1 MFTHRIRT
9 IASATIGAAAIGLV
23 AVGTAGTAGAS
34 TADEAFISQMD
45 KLGISFSSP
54 AEAVREG
61 HQVCRELA
69 AGKSGTDVAT
79 EVLKQT
85 NLTSHQAAYFVVDAT
100 HAYCPQLAPQLT

>member
-1 MFTHRIRT
+1 MFSHRIRT
-9 IASATIGAAAIGLV
+9 IAGTAIGAAAIGLV

-34 TADEAFISQMD
+34 SADDAFISQMD
-45 KLGISFSSP
+45 TLGITFSSP

-61 HQVCRELA
+61 HLVCQELA
-69 AGKSGTDVAT
+69 TGKTGTDVAT

>member
-9 IASATIGAAAIGLV
+9 IASTMIGAAAIGIV
-23 AVGTAGTAGAS
+23 AVGTAGTASAS
-34 TADEAFISQMD
+34 SADEAFLSQMD
-45 KLGISFSSP
+45 SLGISFSSP
-54 AEAVREG
+54 ADAIKDG
-61 HQVCRELA
+61 HKVCQELA
-69 AGKSGTDVAT
+69 SGKTGTDVAS

>member
-9 IASATIGAAAIGLV
+9 IAGTMIGAAAIGLV
-23 AVGTAGTAGAS
+23 AVGTAGAAGAG
-34 TADEAFISQMD
+34 TADDAFISAMD
-45 KLGISFSSP
+45 TLGISFSSP

>member
-1 MFTHRIRT
+1 MFSHRIST
-9 IASATIGAAAIGLV
+9 VASTVIGAAAIGLV

-34 TADEAFISQMD
+34 TADDAFLAQMD

-54 AEAVREG
+54 ADAIKDG
-61 HQVCRELA
+61 HKVCHELA
-69 AGKSGTDVAT
+69 SGKTGTDVAD
-79 EVLKQT
+79 EVLRQT